1 MVKQEKEENKTK
13 LSMAK
18 EDFMRM
24 LEDHKILTSDIKLWK
39 VQSYLVTDPRWKAIS
54 DEKERENLF
63 QDYLDKLYRQEQES
77 MKENRKTTTED
88 FRKRLQRYIEVGVL
102 SHSSTWD
109 DCLKLFSQDR
119 LLQIMLPIDALGV
132 FEEIGRA
139 HV

>member
-24 LEDHKILTSDIKLWK
+24 LEDHKIFLSDIKLWK

-63 QDYLDKLYRQEQES
+63 QDYLDKLYRQE
-77 MKENRKTTTED
+77 
-88 FRKRLQRYIEVGVL
+88 
-102 SHSSTWD
+102 
-109 DCLKLFSQDR
+109 
-119 LLQIMLPIDALGV
+119 
-132 FEEIGRA
+132 
-139 HV
+139 